1 VTRRSD
7 DEEAGGGGLFEV
19 VRTGERVEGIA
30 AGIDRAHLRRLKRG
44 EIEPARRIDLHG
56 QERRGAKP
64 LVERELRAAYEAG
77 ERCVAFVHGRGL
89 RSEAGPVLKEAL
101 LEWLQ
106 APPLAA
112 LVLAFASAR
121 PEEGGA
127 GALHVLLRRKRA

>member
-1 VTRRSD
+1 VTRWRG
-7 DEEAGGGGLFEV
+7 DEEGGGGRRFEV
-19 VRTGERVEGIA
+19 ARTGERVEGIA

-56 QERRGAKP
+56 QERRSARP

-106 APPLAA
+106 APPLSAV
-112 LVLAFASAR
+112 VLAFASA
-121 PEEGGA
+121 PPQEGGT